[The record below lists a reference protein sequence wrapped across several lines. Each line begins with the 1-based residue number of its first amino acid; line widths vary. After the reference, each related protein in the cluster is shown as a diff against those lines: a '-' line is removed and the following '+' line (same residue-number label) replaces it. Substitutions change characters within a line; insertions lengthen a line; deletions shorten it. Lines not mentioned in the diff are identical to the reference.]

1 VGAITDAQVVAN
13 ANAARSECIN
23 LLQELLR
30 INHHAVTDDAR
41 FVAVQNAG
49 RNEVQRVALIAH
61 LYGVASIGSAV
72 VAHDHIMLRGEQI
85 NDLSFAFVSPLESNN
100 GGMGSSINAVSS
112 GHGRGSGAKV
122 RRLPRSG
129 EW

>member
-1 VGAITDAQVVAN
+1 
-13 ANAARSECIN
+13 
-23 LLQELLR
+23 
-30 INHHAVTDDAR
+30 
-41 FVAVQNAG
+41 
-49 RNEVQRVALIAH
+49 
-61 LYGVASIGSAV
+61 LYGVAGIGAAV
-72 VAHDHIMLRGEQI
+72 VADDHIMLRGEQI